1 MLKIKLSARQY
12 LFLFIWLTIF
22 LISLFLLLSS
32 LHFIPSLILFIINA
46 SICLY
51 GFIYSMKIKNILFF
65 SPILQTSYCALF
77 YCGLIGLYYFS
88 KYNFIDFFKLPTQN
102 ELLMINIALVYFI
115 FIFSLFFPYFLSLLF
130 KKKPKL
136 NFSFFQLNFSKRKV
150 HIFFIISQILLI
162 FLLIIIFATT
172 KYTPISALSNPLGF
186 KYEYTH
192 GISTYFFV
200 LFDFLLKLHLC
211 LILKY
216 IFIDKEQNI
225 NKNLYIISFLI
236 FYLYWSILSGGRSN
250 FIFIFVSTVYFFSFS
265 KKYKINLKNILIMLM
280 AGLITITITTVY
292 YVFIN
297 YQASLQKGKLNTS
310 TEINILYTSLERID
324 NFSNSVRFFKYIDD
338 KKDGIWSYSD
348 FQYKKQFLSQ
358 ISTLIPRSILK
369 DKGYPISG
377 ELTRIIFPHVFGKIN
392 FIFGGLVNLY
402 YTGGIFFVI
411 IDALLFGIFIM
422 LLQVN
427 FLRLIKY
434 DFFITNYIFIF
445 LNIPISYF
453 AQGFY
458 NSSALYTLIINI
470 IISLSLTYT
479 LTTKKIKIH
488 YASK

>member
-1 MLKIKLSARQY
+1 M
-12 LFLFIWLTIF
+12 T
-22 LISLFLLLSS
+22 
-32 LHFIPSLILFIINA
+32 
-46 SICLY
+46 
-51 GFIYSMKIKNILFF
+51 
-65 SPILQTSYCALF
+65 
-77 YCGLIGLYYFS
+77 
-88 KYNFIDFFKLPTQN
+88 
-102 ELLMINIALVYFI
+102 
-115 FIFSLFFPYFLSLLF
+115 
-130 KKKPKL
+130 
-136 NFSFFQLNFSKRKV
+136 
-150 HIFFIISQILLI
+150 
-162 FLLIIIFATT
+162 
-172 KYTPISALSNPLGF
+172 
-186 KYEYTH
+186 
-192 GISTYFFV
+192 
-200 LFDFLLKLHLC
+200 
-211 LILKY
+211 
-216 IFIDKEQNI
+216 
-225 NKNLYIISFLI
+225 
-236 FYLYWSILSGGRSN
+236 
-250 FIFIFVSTVYFFSFS
+250 
-265 KKYKINLKNILIMLM
+265 
-280 AGLITITITTVY
+280 
-292 YVFIN
+292 
-297 YQASLQKGKLNTS
+297 
-310 TEINILYTSLERID
+310 
-324 NFSNSVRFFKYIDD
+324 DD

>member
-1 MLKIKLSARQY
+1 
-12 LFLFIWLTIF
+12 
-22 LISLFLLLSS
+22 
-32 LHFIPSLILFIINA
+32 
-46 SICLY
+46 
-51 GFIYSMKIKNILFF
+51 
-65 SPILQTSYCALF
+65 
-77 YCGLIGLYYFS
+77 
-88 KYNFIDFFKLPTQN
+88 
-102 ELLMINIALVYFI
+102 
-115 FIFSLFFPYFLSLLF
+115 
-130 KKKPKL
+130 
-136 NFSFFQLNFSKRKV
+136 
-150 HIFFIISQILLI
+150 
-162 FLLIIIFATT
+162 
-172 KYTPISALSNPLGF
+172 
-186 KYEYTH
+186 
-192 GISTYFFV
+192 
-200 LFDFLLKLHLC
+200 
-211 LILKY
+211 
-216 IFIDKEQNI
+216 
-225 NKNLYIISFLI
+225 
-236 FYLYWSILSGGRSN
+236 
-250 FIFIFVSTVYFFSFS
+250 
-265 KKYKINLKNILIMLM
+265 MLM

-292 YVFIN
+292 YVFRN